1 METYGYCMY
10 HKIECDYKG
19 GCTSCPHNSKEDTEW
34 FMQDKQ
40 EMTIDDAIKHY
51 ENMKKGWYLV
61 YPERLFDFTIETM
74 RKYQKMQ
81 EVLERIWNIPS
92 HLINKEECLD
102 RIMETYREV
111 RDE

>member
-1 METYGYCMY
+1 MR
-10 HKIECDYKG
+10 
-19 GCTSCPHNSKEDTEW
+19 
-34 FMQDKQ
+34 
-40 EMTIDDAIKHY
+40 MTIEESIEIIEQNINIGASKVDCALEMAI
-51 ENMKKGWYLV
+51 
-61 YPERLFDFTIETM
+61 DTM

-111 RDE
+111 R